1 LAPSNYQ
8 RFVGEKSWSEI
19 QLRAS
24 EASAT
29 VLIIPCYTLATGE
42 MAMAYGMVV
51 GTAKKNFLSVTPLV
65 PAVAAMHL
73 RSIDNTMV
81 ERCHQEVEPN
91 WSFPK
96 FCAVS
101 AVCVNKQF
109 LARTSQV

>member
-1 LAPSNYQ
+1 
-8 RFVGEKSWSEI
+8 
-19 QLRAS
+19 
-24 EASAT
+24 
-29 VLIIPCYTLATGE
+29 
-42 MAMAYGMVV
+42 MAYGMVV